1 MKLPPFG
8 SRLLVLSAFLLAQLS
23 LSAQLLNEADLL
35 LQPTELLNFNPTRG
49 GSEAYIKQVGSDNEL
64 ELLQDQAGLEGNL
77 ARVLQAG
84 EWNLA
89 IISQTESGNKL
100 ALIQKG
106 TNNYYELVNNGLENE
121 LVNLQNGENNR
132 IVQQLVNSSQI
143 SSELV
148 QIGNSNEIIQILENV
163 QGQNFTIR
171 QMGDGLKVT
180 VHQIGQ

>member
-100 ALIQKG
+100 AMGSTTGNVWVSEDQG
-106 TNNYYELVNNGLENE
+106 DSWGLV
-121 LVNLQNGENNR
+121 
-132 IVQQLVNSSQI
+132 SSTLPQ
-143 SSELV
+143 V
-148 QIGNSNEIIQILENV
+148 YAV
-163 QGQNFTIR
+163 R
-171 QMGDGLKVT
+171 WV
-180 VHQIGQ
+180 